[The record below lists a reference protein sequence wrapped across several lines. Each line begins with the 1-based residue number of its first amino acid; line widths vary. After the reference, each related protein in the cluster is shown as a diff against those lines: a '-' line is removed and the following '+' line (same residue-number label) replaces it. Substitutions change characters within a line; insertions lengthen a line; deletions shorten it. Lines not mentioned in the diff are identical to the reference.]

1 MRLCE
6 SSKGR
11 ATYVVKSV
19 SDHRGIYNLG
29 VCIRYIFVTMGHVK
43 RVSNGTQ

>member
-1 MRLCE
+1 MNQAKAGPPTL
-6 SSKGR
+6 
-11 ATYVVKSV
+11 YVVKSV

-29 VCIRYIFVTMGHVK
+29 VCIKYVFITMGHVK